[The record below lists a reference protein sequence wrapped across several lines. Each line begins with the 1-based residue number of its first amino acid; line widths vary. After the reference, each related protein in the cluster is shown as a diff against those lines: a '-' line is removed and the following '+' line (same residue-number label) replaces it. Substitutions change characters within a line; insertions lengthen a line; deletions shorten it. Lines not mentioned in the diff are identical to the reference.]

1 MPERCDR
8 KTMLIPPCIPH
19 HERAPRLPIRRI
31 LLVLSAIAF
40 LFAAAAF
47 RPVAAASLASGVPR
61 ESGTTLGT
69 VSLFAPEMPARALVY
84 IVSDADGWNVALDE
98 AAGRLAATG
107 MLAIGIDLRHWS
119 TRLGAEGG
127 CLYLIPD
134 LEEVSKRLQ
143 RELGLKGYLSPIVAG
158 IGAGGTLAY
167 AALAQSPAATI
178 KGAVSLDPA
187 PTLAAPKPL
196 CAGAPATGAG
206 EGAWSYGRRDTLPGW
221 WRLGLRGTAANPFPW
236 ADDVEAG
243 GTVPLPAGLPLADAL
258 ERLLVPA
265 VDEATGRDHGLLADL
280 PIIELPASG
289 SPRMLAVV
297 LSGDGGWRDVDKQV
311 AQTLSERGIGVI
323 GLDSLRYFWQ
333 RRTPEGLAAD
343 LVRIYGH
350 YAEVWDVRPLLLV
363 GYSFG
368 ADVLPAAVN
377 RLPPTVLER
386 VVQISLLGL
395 SASADYEFHV
405 AGWFGVEA
413 TDALP
418 VASEVAR
425 LDPAR
430 VQCFYG
436 EEEAESL
443 CPDPVFD
450 HAERVRTRGGHHF
463 DGDYEALAGRILEG
477 AGRRLERRS

>member
-1 MPERCDR
+1 
-8 KTMLIPPCIPH
+8 
-19 HERAPRLPIRRI
+19 
-31 LLVLSAIAF
+31 
-40 LFAAAAF
+40 
-47 RPVAAASLASGVPR
+47 
-61 ESGTTLGT
+61 

-84 IVSDADGWNVALDE
+84 IVSDADGWNAALDE

-107 MLAIGIDLRHWS
+107 MLAVGIDLRRWS
-119 TRLGAEGG
+119 TRLGAEDD
-127 CLYLIPD
+127 CYYLVAD

-178 KGAVSLDPA
+178 EGAVSLDPA
-187 PTLAAPKPL
+187 PALATLRPL

-206 EGAWSYGRRDTLPGW
+206 EGVWSYGRRDTLTGW

-236 ADDVEAG
+236 AEEVKAG
-243 GTVPLPAGLPLADAL
+243 ETVPLPASLPVADAL

-265 VDEATGRDHGLLADL
+265 VEEVTQRDHSLLADL

-289 SPRMLAVV
+289 PPRMFAVV
-297 LSGDGGWRDVDKQV
+297 LSGDGGWRDIDKQV
-311 AQTLSERGIGVI
+311 AQTLSEHGIGVV

-333 RRTPEGLAAD
+333 PRTPEGLAAD

-350 YAEVWDVRPLLLV
+350 YAEAWDVRPLLLV

-377 RLPPTVLER
+377 RLPPAVFER

-405 AGWFGVEA
+405 TSWLGAK
-413 TDALP
+413 TLDALP
-418 VASEVAR
+418 VAPEAAR

-430 VQCFYG
+430 LQCFYG
-436 EEEAESL
+436 EEETESL

-450 HAERVRTRGGHHF
+450 RAERIRTRGGHHF

-477 AGRRLERRS
+477 AGRRLEHRP